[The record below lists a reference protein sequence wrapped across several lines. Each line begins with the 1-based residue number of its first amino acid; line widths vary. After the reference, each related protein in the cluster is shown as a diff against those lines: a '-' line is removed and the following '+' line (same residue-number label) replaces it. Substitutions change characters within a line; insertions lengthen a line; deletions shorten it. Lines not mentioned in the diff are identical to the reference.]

1 MPKNILDTYTTPEKK
16 LLFEAHSKHTGT
28 LGGKR
33 NNSKKLKNKTK
44 KRTKKR
50 TTRSRR
56 IKVGKKYIYKSSR
69 L

>member
-1 MPKNILDTYTTPEKK
+1 MCKGVNTYTTPEKK

-44 KRTKKR
+44 KRTKNKPR
-50 TTRSRR
+50 
-56 IKVGKKYIYKSSR
+56 VVDV
-69 L
+69 